1 MCVQKFMYELC
12 FLCVVYIDDEFV
24 SKSTVGLKVFNCLM
38 VYFSP
43 RMQNLLYIF
52 SPNTPRPL
60 KKEKNNS
67 LNCFELMWGFQVWWT
82 LSSPLRNNFFQTYR
96 IWQWCHS
103 PRYHSEL
110 WEFHKHSKKIDCLY
124 ACIVQ
129 DGRMSDCH
137 LLSFLMASASNW
149 NVCYFICLAK
159 TLHILVIQPLYQL

>member
-24 SKSTVGLKVFNCLM
+24 SKSTVGLKVCNCLM

-60 KKEKNNS
+60 KKETPTAWTVLNS
-67 LNCFELMWGFQVWWT
+67 CEDSKCDEPFLVLWGT
-82 LSSPLRNNFFQTYR
+82 IFFQTYR

-149 NVCYFICLAK
+149 NLCYFICWAK

>member
-24 SKSTVGLKVFNCLM
+24 SKSNVSLKVCNCLM
-38 VYFSP
+38 MYLSP
-43 RMQNLLYIF
+43 RMQNLLY
-52 SPNTPRPL
+52 PKLRNTI
-60 KKEKNNS
+60 S

-82 LSSPLRNNFFQTYR
+82 LSSLLRNNFFQTYR
-96 IWQWCHS
+96 IWQWCHL
-103 PRYHSEL
+103 PCYHSEL

-129 DGRMSDCH
+129 DGRMSDSH

-149 NVCYFICLAK
+149 NLCYFICWAK
-159 TLHILVIQPLYQL
+159 TLHIMVIQPLYQL